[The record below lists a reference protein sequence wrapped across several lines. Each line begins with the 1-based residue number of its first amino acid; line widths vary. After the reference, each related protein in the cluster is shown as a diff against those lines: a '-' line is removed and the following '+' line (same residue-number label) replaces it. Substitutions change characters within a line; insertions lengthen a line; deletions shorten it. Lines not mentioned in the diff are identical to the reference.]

1 MQKKSKAD
9 IKKMIA
15 ELHAKP
21 KAGEEAKNQPIEQ
34 AAGGKGGSKGAAV
47 NKTYRPKI

>member
-9 IKKMIA
+9 IKKLIA
-15 ELHAKP
+15 DLHAKP
-21 KAGEEAKNQPIEQ
+21 KGGEAAKDDHNDAAA
-34 AAGGKGGSKGAAV
+34 AAGKKTKSAQV

>member
-1 MQKKSKAD
+1 MEKKSKAD

-15 ELHAKP
+15 DLHAK
-21 KAGEEAKNQPIEQ
+21 KNGGDSAKNQPIEQ
-34 AAGGKGGSKGAAV
+34 ASGGKSSKGASI

>member
-21 KAGEEAKNQPIEQ
+21 NGEGASGKQPIEQ
-34 AAGGKGGSKGAAV
+34 AAGAKASKGAK
-47 NKTYRPKI
+47 NGKTYRPKI